1 MGQANKN
8 RTRESQLQICGKL
21 LAQNIR
27 ADLESRQAQRH
38 ESKLLEL
45 LKEGL
50 IAEVRSEKEIE
61 KLLV

>member
-21 LAQNIR
+21 LTQNIK
-27 ADLESRQAQRH
+27 ADLESKQAHRH
-38 ESKLLEL
+38 ESNLLEL
-45 LKEGL
+45 LKKGV
-50 IAEVRSEKEIE
+50 IAEVRSEKEVK

>member
-21 LAQNIR
+21 LTQNIR
-27 ADLESRQAQRH
+27 ADLEAQLAQKQD
-38 ESKLLEL
+38 SNLLKL
-45 LKEGL
+45 LKEGV
-50 IAEVRSEKEIE
+50 IAEVRSEKEVD